1 MTGLCAA
8 GRQVTARCRPTS
20 WDGWSGRLHSMLPI
34 LPRTDGNAGQ
44 LNGLLDHMTAPPPKY
59 VAVRPDGRPWE
70 WTFFSMPAAW
80 RAVLKGS

>member
-1 MTGLCAA
+1 
-8 GRQVTARCRPTS
+8 
-20 WDGWSGRLHSMLPI
+20 MLPI

-70 WTFFSMPAAW
+70 RTFFSETAAW
-80 RAVLKGS
+80 RAVLKDAASQAEWRRRKADLERIGWTVRRSD